1 MSDLKSWKFIT
12 LMVSTLLM
20 SLSLAVLS
28 NHWAIIAAVI
38 GVILT
43 LWSIGLYGGLPF
55 LRQSPNKMVLFF
67 VHAIGLWLVLGGI
80 SLILTQR
87 DWGLGGIGVFCGV
100 NVLFGVTQE

>member
-1 MSDLKSWKFIT
+1 MSELKRWNFIT

-28 NHWAIIAAVI
+28 GHWAIIAAVI

-43 LWSIGLYGGLPF
+43 LWSIGLYGGLPC
-55 LRQSPNKMVLFF
+55 LMQSPNKMVLFF

-80 SLILTQR
+80 GLILAER
-87 DWGLGGIGVFCGV
+87 DWWLGGINVFWGV